1 MQTENTNINNVISK
15 LLGIKKSFWII
26 GIVILLAIYLVGKY
40 NTMISYKN
48 ESNLAWA
55 QVENQMQRRFDLVPQ
70 LVASVQ
76 QVFKQEGEKNVYI
89 ELAKTRESYA
99 GAKTIDEKIV
109 ASQNLNSGLARLLA
123 ITENYPVLKASENIK
138 ELQASIEGTENR
150 MSVERGRFNESVGR
164 YNGYILVIPNNIIA
178 KVFGFTSMKTFDS
191 DEASTKAPN
200 VKDLFNN

>member
-1 MQTENTNINNVISK
+1 MQTENQNVNSFLGK
-15 LLGIKKSFWII
+15 LSGVKKSFWVI
-26 GIVILLAIYLVGKY
+26 GLVVILAIYFVGKY
-40 NTMISYKN
+40 NTMISLKN

-76 QVFKQEGEKNVYI
+76 TVFKQEGEKNVYL
-89 ELAKTRESYA
+89 ELAKTREAYA

-123 ITENYPVLKASENIK
+123 ITENYPVLRASENVK
-138 ELQASIEGTENR
+138 ELQASLEGTENR

-164 YNGYILVIPNNIIA
+164 YNGYILVIPNNLVA
-178 KVFGFTSMKTFDS
+178 NVFGFTALRTFENDK
-191 DEASTKAPN
+191 ASIKAPD
-200 VKDLFNN
+200 VKNLFNN

>member
-1 MQTENTNINNVISK
+1 METTNQNFNGIMSK
-15 LLGIKKSFWII
+15 LGSVSKVFWII
-26 GIVILLAIYLVGKY
+26 GLVAILAIYFVSKY
-40 NTMISYKN
+40 NTMISLKN

-76 QVFKQEGEKNVYI
+76 QVFKQEGEKNVYL

-123 ITENYPVLKASENIK
+123 ITENYPVLRASENIK
-138 ELQASIEGTENR
+138 ELTASIEGTENR
-150 MSVERGRFNESVGR
+150 LAVERGRFNESVGK
-164 YNGYILVIPNNIIA
+164 YNGYILVIPNNLIA
-178 KVFGFTSMKTFDS
+178 NVFGFTPLRTFDN
-191 DEASTKAPN
+191 DEASVKAPD
-200 VKDLFNN
+200 VKNLFNN

>member
-1 MQTENTNINNVISK
+1 MEIKNQNVNSFLGK
-15 LLGIKKSFWII
+15 LSGVKKSFWII
-26 GIVILLAIYLVGKY
+26 GLVVVLAIYFVGKY
-40 NTMISYKN
+40 NTMISLKN
-48 ESNLAWA
+48 QSDLAWA

-76 QVFKQEGEKNVYI
+76 QVFKQEGEKNVYL

-123 ITENYPVLKASENIK
+123 ITENYPVLRASENVK
-138 ELQASIEGTENR
+138 ELQASLEGTENR

-164 YNGYILVIPNNIIA
+164 YNGYILVIPNNLIA
-178 KVFGFTSMKTFDS
+178 NVFGFTALRTFDNEES
-191 DEASTKAPN
+191 SVKAPD
-200 VKDLFNN
+200 VKNLFNN

>member
-1 MQTENTNINNVISK
+1 MQTENTNISGVVSK
-15 LLGIKKSFWII
+15 LSGIKKSFWII
-26 GIVILLAIYLVGKY
+26 GIAILLAIYLVSKY

-123 ITENYPVLKASENIK
+123 ITENYPVLRASENIK

-178 KVFGFTSMKTFDS
+178 KIFGFTSMKTFDNE
-191 DEASTKAPN
+191 EASTKAPN